1 MKTVIVG
8 KDELFDQR
16 DVCFASVSSQ
26 LQYILHRISSLRID
40 QNDFNE
46 ILTSQDLI
54 TYICILSIRCNQEL
68 GSCCGGLNIHSSSVS
83 LSYGNTGQK
92 LHCFS

>member
-68 GSCCGGLNIHSSSVS
+68 GSCCGGLNIHCSSVS